1 MQDVGKY
8 WSLTLSQS
16 LSRRAALR
24 GGLAVAGAASLAG
37 AACSTGKSSG
47 NGAKQTSG
55 AQSNTSDSGLKA
67 GSFKTGGNLQI
78 QGSSIGPLDPYTSTA
93 FITLYPISHS
103 YSRLFRFIAS
113 TDPTVFTS
121 HQIAPELVD
130 TYEISPDATTYT
142 MKLRKNAMFH
152 PPLSRPL
159 TSADVEASFRRLTED
174 PKSVNAGAFKP
185 FVDSLTT
192 PDDSTVVFK
201 LKAPYAPFLN
211 KLASANYFWVISKDA
226 VDGGIDPAKQVVG
239 TGPFIFAGTTPTAI
253 SFKKNPDYY
262 IKGLPYVD
270 GVVVN
275 IMLDFATREA
285 QFQAGRIDVDQ
296 LANLDVDAMKK
307 AVPKAHIASYSDVY
321 GSYLFFYDVTAPDS
335 PFKDIRVRQAV
346 SLAIDRKGLLEAGYN
361 GEGSWNNL
369 VNPGLGK
376 WWLDPQSK
384 DIGDAG
390 KWFKHD
396 PAQAKQ
402 LLAAAGHANT
412 EFKYLYPNN
421 SYTDPYNT
429 LADATRGMLADAGFK
444 LTAVTIDYNK
454 DYMNSGQGY
463 YYKGAPP
470 NGMIYA
476 LGPTRWSDAD
486 EYLNGML
493 TVGGQRNQSHV
504 NDPNLEAMVRK
515 EQAELDE
522 SKRVALARDVQKA
535 HADQLYYVP
544 GVGQIRYDIY
554 QSWIDNPIVTN
565 EYSWG
570 LERSAYLSI
579 NKT

>member
-1 MQDVGKY
+1 MRDDSSY
-8 WSLTLSQS
+8 WSTHLSRS
-16 LSRRAALR
+16 FTRRAAF
-24 GGLAVAGAASLAG
+24 GGALAATGAAILAAG
-37 AACSTGKSSG
+37 CSSGKSAG
-47 NGAKQTSG
+47 NAAKPSSG
-55 AQSNTSDSGLKA
+55 ATSSASDSGLKP
-67 GSFKTGGNLQI
+67 GSFKTGGTLQT
-78 QGSSIGPLDPYTSTA
+78 QLSSIGPLDPYTSTA
-93 FITLYPISHS
+93 FITLYPISNS
-103 YSRLFRFIAS
+103 YSRLFRFTAS
-113 TDPTVFTS
+113 TDPTVFSS

-142 MKLRKNAMFH
+142 LKLRKNAMFH
-152 PPLSRPL
+152 PPLSRLL
-159 TSADVEASFRRLTED
+159 TSADVAASWKRLSED

-185 FVDSLTT
+185 IVDSLTT

-201 LKAPYAPFLN
+201 LKAPHAPFLN
-211 KLASANYFWVISKDA
+211 KLASANYFWVISRDA
-226 VDGGIDPAKQVVG
+226 VDGSIDPAKQVVG
-239 TGPFIFAGTTPTAI
+239 TGPFIYTGQTPTAI

-262 IKGLPYVD
+262 IKGLPYAD
-270 GVVVN
+270 GVVYNV
-275 IMLDFATREA
+275 MLDFATREA

-296 LANLDVDAMKK
+296 LNNLDVDAMKK
-307 AVPKAHIASYSDVY
+307 AVPKAHITSYSDVY
-321 GSYLFFYDVTAPDS
+321 GSFLFFYDVTAADS
-335 PFKDIRVRQAV
+335 PFKDARVRQAV

-361 GEGSWNNL
+361 GEGSWSNL

-444 LTAVTIDYNK
+444 LTVVTLDYNK

-476 LGPTRWSDAD
+476 LGPSRWSDAD

-522 SKRVALARDVQKA
+522 TKRVALARDVQKA
-535 HADQLYYVP
+535 HADLLYYVP
-544 GVGQIRYDIY
+544 GVGQTRYDIY

-565 EYSWG
+565 EFSNG
-570 LERSAYLSI
+570 LERNAYLSI
-579 NKT
+579 TKA